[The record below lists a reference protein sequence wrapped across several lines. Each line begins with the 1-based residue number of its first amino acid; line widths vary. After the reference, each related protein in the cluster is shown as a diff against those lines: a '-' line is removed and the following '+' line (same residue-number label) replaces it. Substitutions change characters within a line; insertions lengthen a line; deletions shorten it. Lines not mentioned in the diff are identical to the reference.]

1 MDLSKDF
8 STSNGNRTGHEAY
21 NPASYDDDDDDDDDD
36 DYGGDDDDDDGDDD
50 FCPLQQLLRAQNEF
64 WALNYNN
71 EV

>member
-21 NPASYDDDDDDDDDD
+21 NPASYDDDDD
-36 DYGGDDDDDDGDDD
+36 

-64 WALNYNN
+64 WALNYHN